1 MSHLPPDEETHVH
14 NHRLPLYTEERQGS
28 LCLVGWG
35 GDAGPVQRLQ
45 AARGRL
51 QFNIKKVLSTPKAV
65 WKRNSQKVG
74 APYSQ
79 L

>member
-1 MSHLPPDEETHVH
+1 MKRHMSTTTGC
-14 NHRLPLYTEERQGS
+14 LYIQKKDRAAS
-28 LCLVGWG
+28 AWWGWG
-35 GDAGPVQRLQ
+35 GNAEPVQRLQ

-51 QFNIKKVLSTPKAV
+51 QFNIKKALSTPIAV